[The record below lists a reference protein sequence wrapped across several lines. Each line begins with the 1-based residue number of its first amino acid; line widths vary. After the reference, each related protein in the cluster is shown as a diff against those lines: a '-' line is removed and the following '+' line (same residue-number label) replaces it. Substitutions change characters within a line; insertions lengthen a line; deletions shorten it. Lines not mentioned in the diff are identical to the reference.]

1 MRPNSLQDNLI
12 ALQRLV
18 TFAEGETA
26 TFPVLVLKAGDGL
39 VTAASSAL
47 KQVAALTP
55 RQIEVLQTE
64 LRFFLRAAA
73 VGNARMMAPMHI
85 SLTVVA
91 HAPDTSPKGRRA
103 RRVPR
108 AASLLIDGAPRD
120 LLFDQTNRVLPNVA
134 LEALQVCPGCGKAF
148 VRVTQKR
155 FCSQR
160 CQSRIYMRQLRAK
173 QRAADER
180 FKKGIRHG
188 KATRTR

>member
-1 MRPNSLQDNLI
+1 MRTNSLQDNLI

-18 TFAEGETA
+18 AFAEGETT

-64 LRFFLRAAA
+64 LRLFLRAAA
-73 VGNARMMAPMHI
+73 VGNAQMMAPMHI
-85 SLTVVA
+85 TLTVVA
-91 HAPDTSPKGRRA
+91 HAPDTPPKGRRA

-134 LEALQVCPGCGKAF
+134 LEVLQVCPGCGKAF

-155 FCSQR
+155 FCSTR
-160 CQSRIYMRQLRAK
+160 CQSRIYMRQMR
-173 QRAADER
+173 ADER
-180 FKKGIRHG
+180 AEREALTLQGVRHDKKAR
-188 KATRTR
+188 